1 MSREGGMAVLFA
13 TGSSCFLIGPFPG
26 YASLVGASAV
36 AVTFFVGSILFTGGG
51 AVQTWL
57 AAPDRHPPGAG
68 RAAWWAAVFQSAGTL
83 FFNATTLHAI
93 DTATTNSA
101 YDRVVW

>member
-1 MSREGGMAVLFA
+1 MSRERWMARLCA
-13 TGSSCFLIGPFPG
+13 TGSLGFLIAPFPG
-26 YASLVGASAV
+26 YTSLVGASAV

-57 AAPDRHPPGAG
+57 AAPDRHRPGAG
-68 RAAWWAAVFQSAGTL
+68 RAAWWAAVVQSAGTL

-93 DTATTNSA
+93 DTAITNSA
-101 YDRVVW
+101 YDRLVW